1 MSLWCTQG
9 HLAWQQRIEKEITAA
24 TRSIASSYL
33 DDPEHFEELRNTLKN
48 RKTERRSRHSM
59 DLDLAS
65 KTYSNHYSRAEGKD
79 VRESSLPSISRN
91 SRHTANSKVQS
102 LMEKHSSST
111 KSSISQ
117 NNIKEEE
124 ELMKLKEQLYQE
136 KKLRE
141 KVEEELNKL
150 REIYYKQN

>member
-48 RKTERRSRHSM
+48 RKTERSSRHSM
-59 DLDLAS
+59 DLDFAS
-65 KTYSNHYSRAEGKD
+65 KTYSNHQSHREGKG

-91 SRHTANSKVQS
+91 SRNTANSKVQS
-102 LMEKHSSST
+102 LIEKHSSST

-124 ELMKLKEQLYQE
+124 ELLKLKEQLYQE

-141 KVEEELNKL
+141 KVEEELKKL
-150 REIYYKQN
+150 REIYHKQN

>member
-1 MSLWCTQG
+1 
-9 HLAWQQRIEKEITAA
+9 
-24 TRSIASSYL
+24 
-33 DDPEHFEELRNTLKN
+33 
-48 RKTERRSRHSM
+48 
-59 DLDLAS
+59 
-65 KTYSNHYSRAEGKD
+65 
-79 VRESSLPSISRN
+79 
-91 SRHTANSKVQS
+91 
-102 LMEKHSSST
+102 MEKHSSST